1 MRVAGGYVVQHNSQD
16 CTAETRLATVADCS
30 SAKAALGPDA
40 DDVETETSA
49 YTPKG
54 CSRWQGKWYFNSH
67 VTGKLD
73 GESEPICKAGN
84 AKQNWAQLIVRI
96 HPCCSL
102 HYYRSQTTTRSLLYF
117 RCFIAPFF
125 DLICFA
131 NGLIMISRNPR
142 LVHSLHTRCV
152 IITGYVVQDQT
163 RACTRD
169 TILATDRECSRAKA
183 ALDPDAADVKSEN
196 NAQNPKGCSRW
207 QGKWY
212 FNTHATGKL
221 DGESEPICKAG
232 NTKGNSE

>member
-84 AKQNWAQLIVRI
+84 AKRNWACILVHI
-96 HPCCSL
+96 HPCCSINY
-102 HYYRSQTTTRSLLYF
+102 HRCQMSTCYVFVPFMFITPSLPYF
-117 RCFIAPFF
+117 
-125 DLICFA
+125 LSV
-131 NGLIMISRNPR
+131 SRM
-142 LVHSLHTRCV
+142 L
-152 IITGYVVQDQT
+152 
-163 RACTRD
+163 
-169 TILATDRECSRAKA
+169 
-183 ALDPDAADVKSEN
+183 
-196 NAQNPKGCSRW
+196 
-207 QGKWY
+207 
-212 FNTHATGKL
+212 
-221 DGESEPICKAG
+221 
-232 NTKGNSE
+232 